1 MIVVFLLIWR
11 RWNFQLLT
19 IAYLLTTG
27 FSANATTC
35 NLMNK
40 LTKRP
45 LLMEVTQPYSADNPM
60 AGVLYKMVFSADGKY
75 DYHILNNG
83 KQYHG
88 KYRYRLV
95 EPNIG
100 VIDAQEEFEGQA
112 THYTITLLCE
122 NEHSGV
128 YFYQQSK
135 GIGGQ
140 RVNIGRYYIDK

>member
-1 MIVVFLLIWR
+1 MYFIKWFSLL
-11 RWNFQLLT
+11 
-19 IAYLLTTG
+19 
-27 FSANATTC
+27 
-35 NLMNK
+35 K
-40 LTKRP
+40 
-45 LLMEVTQPYSADNPM
+45 
-60 AGVLYKMVFSADGKY
+60 
-75 DYHILNNG
+75 
-83 KQYHG
+83 YHG

-140 RVNIGRYYIDK
+140 IVNIGRYYIDK

>member
-1 MIVVFLLIWR
+1 MIVEFLVIWR
-11 RWNFQLLT
+11 RWNFQLLM

-60 AGVLYKMVFSADGKY
+60 ACVLYKMIFSADGKY

-100 VIDAQEEFEGQA
+100 VIDAQ
-112 THYTITLLCE
+112 
-122 NEHSGV
+122 
-128 YFYQQSK
+128 
-135 GIGGQ
+135 
-140 RVNIGRYYIDK
+140 

>member
-1 MIVVFLLIWR
+1 M
-11 RWNFQLLT
+11 
-19 IAYLLTTG
+19 
-27 FSANATTC
+27 
-35 NLMNK
+35 
-40 LTKRP
+40 
-45 LLMEVTQPYSADNPM
+45 
-60 AGVLYKMVFSADGKY
+60 
-75 DYHILNNG
+75 
-83 KQYHG
+83 
-88 KYRYRLV
+88 
-95 EPNIG
+95 EPNTG

>member
-1 MIVVFLLIWR
+1 
-11 RWNFQLLT
+11 
-19 IAYLLTTG
+19 
-27 FSANATTC
+27 
-35 NLMNK
+35 
-40 LTKRP
+40 
-45 LLMEVTQPYSADNPM
+45 M
-60 AGVLYKMVFSADGKY
+60 AGVLCKMVFFADGKY

-100 VIDAQEEFEGQA
+100 VVDAQEEFEGQA

-122 NEHSGV
+122 NEHRGV

-135 GIGGQ
+135 CIGG
-140 RVNIGRYYIDK
+140 